1 MKYSFILAAL
11 TALQPAVMAMPA
23 VDNPRPGTNQ
33 SVKAAPYTG
42 SGDSDSSKNSRST
55 STGPTGAPFTNSTH
69 SLAANTN
76 SPVNIQAAASTNSA
90 SHPVNRKA
98 VASTNSTGH
107 PVNRKAAAGN
117 NATYSPA
124 AYPNSTS
131 PPVNIKAT
139 ASTSATHSPAANT
152 NSPVN
157 IQAAASTNSTSHPV
171 NRKAAA
177 GNNSTYS
184 PTANPSST
192 SPPVNIK
199 AAASI
204 SATHSPAANTN
215 SPVNIQAAAGS
226 NLTYSPAANP
236 SSTSPPVN
244 IKAVAG
250 NNSTHSTAAITN
262 STSHPVN
269 IQAAASTNATHS
281 PAATYS
287 PAANPS
293 STSPPVN
300 IKAVAGNNSTHSAAA
315 ITNST
320 SHPVNIKAAASTS
333 ATHSPAAGT
342 NLPSRPGSKAVSG
355 IPKTAADTNL
365 TSPLVN
371 KKAAAGTN
379 LTRFPPAG
387 SNSTALSNKAVS
399 GINPT
404 DSPVNASE
412 VTVLI
417 AVRQVIKIEIVVES
431 TIKGGK
437 EAGLSD
443 ESANVVAQK
452 CQEAVGGKSI
462 TTVEQV
468 NAYYAAVIRFV
479 FQETRSKVE
488 IRYASVFGSARGVVE
503 GAMGRSEFTEAYIGV
518 GLATMQQGE
527 QAEDTKGCLNDF
539 VVAINKQA
547 SSVSPTQNV
556 KESAGPG
563 SVAQSPNSP
572 QSQSPKSP
580 QSQPSQYPQS
590 PQSSPSQPAQSG
602 TPSKQDIERTLL
614 SARDAASASC
624 KTGSCRAAVDA
635 SIRISITV
643 KIEILLLIVQTIH
656 NVSSE
661 ASTGAGGGQALAL
674 QQQFADNC
682 VTGAQGLASQL
693 KDFAASALGIV
704 QGAFAAIPNIP
715 PAVQKQVNEGIRR
728 TADAFKELGQSPV
741 AIPPSY
747 APPVSAAT
755 AHNPAPNVPGTKQ
768 PSGGQGAP
776 QSNDIQS
783 QYPGSKVASGTKQPS
798 VGKGTPQSNNVKSQY
813 PGSKVAPETPK
824 GPSVAPDGH
833 ETQSKVIKPGDHP
846 HDDAPN
852 AAPENNALPR
862 PSATGV
868 PKAPKSSDTYPDYH
882 VANGNP
888 NQPGAPTSQSDK
900 IYHPIVAPGNPKEPS
915 AASDGHVPQSNEKYP
930 APNVAPESNAP
941 QRPSATGF
949 PDSAPSAVSD
959 GHDSKSND
967 IKPEDH
973 PYKAAKGTKAAS
985 GGHSRHATV
994 ACGHGHGKRRV
1005 HV

>member
-76 SPVNIQAAASTNSA
+76 SPIAKLYS
-90 SHPVNRKA
+90 
-98 VASTNSTGH
+98 NSTGH

-300 IKAVAGNNSTHSAAA
+300 IKAVAGNNSTHSTAA

-320 SHPVNIKAAASTS
+320 SHPVNRKAAAGNN
-333 ATHSPAAGT
+333 ATYSP
-342 NLPSRPGSKAVSG
+342 VSG

-624 KTGSCRAAVDA
+624 KTGSRRAAVDA

-776 QSNDIQS
+776 QSNDIQ
-783 QYPGSKVASGTKQPS
+783 
-798 VGKGTPQSNNVKSQY
+798 SQY